1 MSKIIRVAALIV
13 VFVAGA
19 CVSSNEVAQ
28 HGAVSAADVP
38 LVFGEMHAA
47 IAADKGNGNVFE
59 YN

>member
-1 MSKIIRVAALIV
+1 MSKIIRLAALSV

-28 HGAVSAADVP
+28 HGAVSPQYA

-47 IAADKGNGNVFE
+47 IAAGKGSANVFE

>member
-19 CVSSNEVAQ
+19 CVSSNEVAPL
-28 HGAVSAADVP
+28 GAVSPQYP
-38 LVFGEMHAA
+38 LVFGDMHAA
-47 IAADKGNGNVFE
+47 IAAGKGSGNVFE